1 MHSHPKPASRATGKK
16 GGTGIAVIEVLV
28 ILGLGF
34 AVGARGGLGWPLYD
48 AMFLAAVLSIGST
61 AIHSGVVSGS
71 FEFGE
76 ILMMTIVGRIGLF
89 IGGTILPPA
98 SLSCAYYSRSS
109 PSSSA
114 TR

>member
-1 MHSHPKPASRATGKK
+1 
-16 GGTGIAVIEVLV
+16 L
-28 ILGLGF
+28 
-34 AVGARGGLGWPLYD
+34 ARGELGWPLYD

>member
-1 MHSHPKPASRATGKK
+1 
-16 GGTGIAVIEVLV
+16 VIEVLV

-34 AVGARGGLGWPLYD
+34 AVSARGGLGWPLYD

-76 ILMMTIVGRIGLF
+76 ILMMTIGRIGLF
-89 IGGTILPPA
+89 IGGTILPPV

-109 PSSSA
+109 PSLSA